1 MLLKLKID
9 DRFLWL
15 KSYTP
20 SARRKILEY
29 ALDKLSVEEIHQLL
43 SLPTPRLSD
52 EGIDKKIEIQ
62 QQNFNQKINV
72 SEFEI

>member
-43 SLPTPRLSD
+43 SLPAPHFS
-52 EGIDKKIEIQ
+52 EKVEPEIEEKPVNEIPKIDAS
-62 QQNFNQKINV
+62 N
-72 SEFEI
+72 FEI